1 MPVKRVLAAPRF
13 KQGRPDDFR
22 VKFPAV
28 ALQVRQV
35 QKQARRLQSLER
47 LMRKALQPC
56 GQAIV
61 PEAHQVWSTIV
72 ESSGFGKSFPYW
84 VVTQAQIPW
93 QDCPSIEQVT
103 KIKKAVMDF
112 ANQCSTVAWRRKRL
126 SFNEQVEKSWVA
138 EGGSLPFR
146 LVREPKKPPV
156 VDMTVQIPVKL
167 APQRWSQAGK
177 AWIKVLNPQDFP
189 IGCALSGDRLSVE
202 VLTRSEDFFTGESPS
217 HSSRGFFTVPVLCF
231 CGTGGLVLTLS

>member
-1 MPVKRVLAAPRF
+1 MLPRAFDDLEVDAHQVRTAQVPQEVYSHVEQAIAQQDLSLAFGLWSKSAETTLWQASTVNGEKPGRKYLGRACKPVPVKRVLAAPRF

-146 LVREPKKPPV
+146 LVREPKNH
-156 VDMTVQIPVKL
+156 L
-167 APQRWSQAGK
+167 W
-177 AWIKVLNPQDFP
+177 WI
-189 IGCALSGDRLSVE
+189 
-202 VLTRSEDFFTGESPS
+202 
-217 HSSRGFFTVPVLCF
+217 
-231 CGTGGLVLTLS
+231 